1 MAEEKSKFKLFLYGF
16 LLGLMFFGM
25 VRLILS
31 GGGLFLRGELFGFM
45 FLLILSLIGFMGY
58 ASHWGEKVFFTV
70 FVLYLANLLAVWYFT
85 KALYLVL
92 LLLALIGFLISLP
105 KARTKVIIPPWAE
118 EPHSQVF
125 EEKEESEQKEETEE
139 PVVEIVEEPV
149 AEVKKNEAKNEPK
162 KVSAIYSPGK
172 LIASSRSNV
181 YHLPKCEW
189 AKKIKKERRAWFKNA
204 EEAEERGFRAH
215 SCLQ

>member
-70 FVLYLANLLAVWYFT
+70 FVLYLALNTSFFV
-85 KALYLVL
+85 V
-92 LLLALIGFLISLP
+92 
-105 KARTKVIIPPWAE
+105 
-118 EPHSQVF
+118 
-125 EEKEESEQKEETEE
+125 SE
-139 PVVEIVEEPV
+139 
-149 AEVKKNEAKNEPK
+149 
-162 KVSAIYSPGK
+162 
-172 LIASSRSNV
+172 L
-181 YHLPKCEW
+181 
-189 AKKIKKERRAWFKNA
+189 
-204 EEAEERGFRAH
+204 
-215 SCLQ
+215 